1 MKCMETVQNR
11 ELKRYRNQKRVFRA
25 SRAGWKIFRFL
36 LLFGLCFI
44 LVYPL
49 LYMLSMAFRDIR
61 DVYDPSVIW
70 VPKHFSLA
78 TIREVIEVM
87 HYPKALLNSLQVNIV
102 SSLLQTIVCA
112 VTGYGFARFKFR
124 GRNLMFG
131 IVLFSIIVPP
141 QVTITP
147 LYLSFKA
154 VSLLNTPMTFY
165 SMALLG
171 NGLKAGLFI
180 FLFRQFFR
188 GMPQE
193 LEDAGAIDGCGFF
206 SCFGRIMLPNAT
218 PVMITTVVLSI
229 VWYWNDYF
237 MGSMLINGH
246 ETVTMALVNLPA
258 ALRVAGG
265 YQISDPYK
273 FITSMQAGSLLTIA
287 PVLLFYVIIQRFFI
301 QGIARSG
308 IVG

>member
-1 MKCMETVQNR
+1 MGTAQNR
-11 ELKRYRNQKRVFRA
+11 ELKRYRNQKILFRV
-25 SRAGWKIFRFL
+25 SRGGWKIFRFL

-49 LYMLSMAFRDIR
+49 LYMLSMAFRAIQ

-70 VPKHFSLA
+70 VPKNFSLA
-78 TIREVIEVM
+78 TIKEVIEVM
-87 HYPKALLNSLQVNIV
+87 NYPKALLNSLQVN
-102 SSLLQTIVCA
+102 
-112 VTGYGFARFKFR
+112 
-124 GRNLMFG
+124 
-131 IVLFSIIVPP
+131 
-141 QVTITP
+141 
-147 LYLSFKA
+147 
-154 VSLLNTPMTFY
+154 
-165 SMALLG
+165 
-171 NGLKAGLFI
+171 
-180 FLFRQFFR
+180 
-188 GMPQE
+188 
-193 LEDAGAIDGCGFF
+193 GCGFF

-218 PVMITTVVLSI
+218 PVMITTIVLSI

-265 YQISDPYK
+265 YQVSDPYK